1 MIPIVERVLFLKS
14 IELFEDIP
22 GELLVAVARLAEEQ
36 SFDEGEVLI
45 ERGDEGDCLF
55 LVVEGEASVR
65 LAEREVA
72 RAGRGECIG
81 EMSLLDAEPRSA
93 TVVAC
98 GAVRTLRVDQEPF
111 FELLTEHTELTR
123 GLIAMLSRRLRTML
137 REHTRRTIV

>member
-1 MIPIVERVLFLKS
+1 MIPTVERVLFLKS

-22 GELLVAVARLAEEQ
+22 GELLVSVARLAEEQ
-36 SFDEGEVLI
+36 SFEDGEVLI
-45 ERGDEGDCLF
+45 ERGDDGDCLF

-65 LAEREVA
+65 LDERELA
-72 RAGRGECIG
+72 RAGAGECIG

-98 GAVRTLRVDQEPF
+98 GALHVLRVDQEPF
-111 FELLTEHTELTR
+111 FELLSEHTELTR
-123 GLIAMLSRRLRTML
+123 GLIAMLSRRLRSML